1 MNPTLNLRTHIL
13 APKRLEKLM
22 LRDKPVVPP
31 DSVIKTF
38 GNLKGDRIDLVLTQ
52 DGEGLCPGSFVL
64 KNGEWAQFFLDTWF
78 DPLYRSY
85 NFQKAEAHALVRLSF
100 SFPLSPPSLL
110 KPHHNPFQTPTQPNQ
125 DNQQKTTGTHR
136 PMAPHHPHQTRPHP
150 PTHPQHLQ
158 HRHRLP
164 RRRRRPL
171 PGRRFRRPARG
182 LRHRCRPQLRGRIR
196 GHAGEA
202 GGPEDE
208 GGVEGGWVGGD
219 EEDVESRGGG

>member
-85 NFQKAEAHALVRLSF
+85 NFQKAEAHALVCF
-100 SFPLSPPSLL
+100 SFPFPLPPPLTSQTPPQPLSNPNATKSTQPTKTNRNTSSNGTPPSSPNSPSSPNAPSTPTTPTSPPAAA
-110 KPHHNPFQTPTQPNQ
+110 PTPSTRTAISSSGSWAATPMPPAAARPNS
-125 DNQQKTTGTHR
+125 R
-136 PMAPHHPHQTRPHP
+136 PC
-150 PTHPQHLQ
+150 
-158 HRHRLP
+158 
-164 RRRRRPL
+164 
-171 PGRRFRRPARG
+171 G
-182 LRHRCRPQLRGRIR
+182 
-196 GHAGEA
+196 
-202 GGPEDE
+202 
-208 GGVEGGWVGGD
+208 
-219 EEDVESRGGG
+219 